1 MRFIDQE
8 QELKRELP
16 KVFGNADYREYAGQL
31 DQIAGLLV
39 RSGIE
44 ARFVEVR
51 LAAWE
56 QTGERLGTKARLR
69 YQTMC
74 VQALRVGI
82 ARQLTERE
90 YRKFAM
96 RMAESFVLQRFC
108 QVEGLEGVKIP
119 SKSTLER
126 YDKLAPE
133 SEIRELV
140 SVLLRMAGGVDHA
153 GLGLDADVGVD
164 VLLADT
170 TCLKANIHFPTD
182 WVLLRDGVRTL
193 MKAVSLIRC
202 HGLKHRM
209 EEPETFLREI
219 NRLCIEMTQGRRAAD
234 SVKRR
239 KQVLRRM
246 KRLVKVVRNHAQRYV
261 SLLKADWMQTDW
273 TEAQARQ
280 VWRRMDGILAQLP
293 EAVRQAHERLIGRRL
308 VPNEEKLLS
317 LYEPD
322 VQVIVRGKAGANVEF
337 GNTLYVG
344 EQQDG
349 LIVDWKL
356 LQEQSRGD
364 APLLEESLDRIHAEF
379 HRYPSAVGADRG
391 FDRPATR
398 RKLRKH
404 GIMNG
409 ICPRSVPVL
418 QDRMQDEGFVDI
430 QRRRAQTEGR
440 IGILK
445 NNFLG
450 PVLRN
455 KGFESRERE
464 VAWAVLAHNL
474 WVLARMLRA
483 QEKDRQKKE
492 AA

>member
-8 QELKRELP
+8 QELRRELP
-16 KVFGNADYREYAGQL
+16 KVFGNADYREYSERL
-31 DQIAGLLV
+31 EQIDGLLV
-39 RSGIE
+39 QSGIE
-44 ARFVEVR
+44 DCFVEAR
-51 LAAWE
+51 LADWE
-56 QTGERLGTKARLR
+56 RTGKRIGTKARLR
-69 YQTMC
+69 YQAMC

-96 RMAESFVLQRFC
+96 RLAESFVLQRFC
-108 QVEGLEGVKIP
+108 RTGRLDSVTIP

-140 SVLLRMAGGVDHA
+140 SELMRMVSGMDHTR
-153 GLGLDADVGVD
+153 LGLDTDVGVD
-164 VLLADT
+164 VLLVDS

-193 MKAVSLIRC
+193 MKAVALIRRQ
-202 HGLKHRM
+202 GLKHRM

-219 NRLCIEMTQGRRAAD
+219 NRLSIEMTQGRRAVD
-234 SVKRR
+234 SLKRR
-239 KQVLRRM
+239 KQVLRKM
-246 KRLVKVVRNHAQRYV
+246 KRLVKVVRHHGERYV
-261 SLLKADWMQTDW
+261 FVLKADWAQTDW

-280 VWRRMDGILAQLP
+280 VWRRMEGVLAQLP
-293 EAVRQAHERLIGRRL
+293 EAVRQAHERLIGHRL

-322 VQVIVRGKAGANVEF
+322 VRVIVRGKAGAEVEF

-356 LQEQSRGD
+356 VREQSRGD
-364 APLLEESLDRIHAEF
+364 AVLLEESLDRIHTDF
-379 HRYPSAVGADRG
+379 GRYPSAVGADRG
-391 FDRPATR
+391 FDRGATR

-418 QDRMQDEGFVDI
+418 QDRMQDEGFADI

-450 PVLRN
+450 SVLRN

-474 WVLARMLRA
+474 WVLARMLHV
-483 QEKDRQKKE
+483 QEKNRQKRE

>member
-8 QELKRELP
+8 QELRRELP

-31 DQIAGLLV
+31 DEIDRMLIL
-39 RSGIE
+39 SGIE
-44 ARFVEVR
+44 TRFVEVR
-51 LAAWE
+51 LATWE
-56 QTGERLGTKARLR
+56 QSGRRVGIKARVR
-69 YQTMC
+69 YQKMC
-74 VQALRVGI
+74 VEALRMGI

-96 RMAESFVLQRFC
+96 RLAESSVLQRFC
-108 QVEGLEGVKIP
+108 RVGGLEGVTIP

-133 SEIRELV
+133 CEIRELV
-140 SVLLRMAGGVDHA
+140 SVLIRMSGGADHA
-153 GLGLDADVGVD
+153 RLGLESEVGVD
-164 VLLADT
+164 VLLVDS

-193 MKAVSLIRC
+193 MKAVKLIRRE
-202 HGLKHRM
+202 GLKHRM
-209 EEPETFLREI
+209 DEPETFLREI
-219 NRLCIEMTQGRRAAD
+219 NRLSIEMTQGRRAID

-239 KQVLRRM
+239 KQVLRKM
-246 KRLVKVVRNHAQRYV
+246 KRLVKVVRHHGERYV
-261 SLLKADWMQTDW
+261 FLLKMDWAQTDW

-280 VWRRMDGILAQLP
+280 VWRRMESVLAQLP

-322 VQVIVRGKAGANVEF
+322 VRVIVRGKAGADVEF

-356 LQEQSRGD
+356 LREQSRGD
-364 APLLEESLDRIHAEF
+364 SPLLEESLDRIHADF
-379 HRYPSAVGADRG
+379 GRHPSAVGADRG

-409 ICPRSVPVL
+409 ICPRSVTAL

-483 QEKDRQKKE
+483 QEKDRKK

>member
-1 MRFIDQE
+1 M
-8 QELKRELP
+8 
-16 KVFGNADYREYAGQL
+16 
-31 DQIAGLLV
+31 LLV
-39 RSGIE
+39 
-44 ARFVEVR
+44 
-51 LAAWE
+51 
-56 QTGERLGTKARLR
+56 
-69 YQTMC
+69 
-74 VQALRVGI
+74 
-82 ARQLTERE
+82 
-90 YRKFAM
+90 
-96 RMAESFVLQRFC
+96 
-108 QVEGLEGVKIP
+108 
-119 SKSTLER
+119 
-126 YDKLAPE
+126 
-133 SEIRELV
+133 
-140 SVLLRMAGGVDHA
+140 
-153 GLGLDADVGVD
+153 
-164 VLLADT
+164 DT

-182 WVLLRDGVRTL
+182 WVLMRDGVRTL
-193 MKAVSLIRC
+193 MKAVLLIRR

-209 EEPETFLREI
+209 DEPETFLCEI
-219 NRLCIEMTQGRRAAD
+219 NRLCIEMTQGRRAVD
-234 SVKRR
+234 SEKRR
-239 KQVLRRM
+239 KRVLRRM
-246 KRLVKVVRNHAQRYV
+246 KRLVKVVRHHGERYV
-261 SLLKADWMQTDW
+261 ALLKADWEQTDW

-280 VWRRMDGILAQLP
+280 VWRRMEGVLAQLP

-322 VQVIVRGKAGANVEF
+322 VRVIVRGKAGANVEF

-356 LQEQSRGD
+356 LREQSRGD
-364 APLLEESLDRIHAEF
+364 SILLDESLDRIHADF
-379 HRYPSAVGADRG
+379 QKYPSAVGADRG

-398 RKLRKH
+398 RKLKKY

-409 ICPRSVPVL
+409 ICPRSVPML
-418 QDRMQDEGFVDI
+418 QDRMQDEGFSDI

-483 QEKDRQKKE
+483 QEIERKK

>member
-1 MRFIDQE
+1 MD
-8 QELKRELP
+8 
-16 KVFGNADYREYAGQL
+16 
-31 DQIAGLLV
+31 
-39 RSGIE
+39 
-44 ARFVEVR
+44 
-51 LAAWE
+51 
-56 QTGERLGTKARLR
+56 
-69 YQTMC
+69 
-74 VQALRVGI
+74 
-82 ARQLTERE
+82 
-90 YRKFAM
+90 
-96 RMAESFVLQRFC
+96 
-108 QVEGLEGVKIP
+108 
-119 SKSTLER
+119 
-126 YDKLAPE
+126 
-133 SEIRELV
+133 
-140 SVLLRMAGGVDHA
+140 
-153 GLGLDADVGVD
+153 
-164 VLLADT
+164 
-170 TCLKANIHFPTD
+170 
-182 WVLLRDGVRTL
+182 
-193 MKAVSLIRC
+193 
-202 HGLKHRM
+202 
-209 EEPETFLREI
+209 EPETFLREI
-219 NRLCIEMTQGRRAAD
+219 NRLSIEMTQGRRAVD

-239 KQVLRRM
+239 KQVLRKM
-246 KRLVKVVRNHAQRYV
+246 KRLVKVVRHHGERYV
-261 SLLKADWMQTDW
+261 FLLKMDWAQTDW

-280 VWRRMDGILAQLP
+280 VWRRMESVLAQLP
-293 EAVRQAHERLIGRRL
+293 EAARQAHERLIGRRL
-308 VPNEEKLLS
+308 VPNDEKLLS

-322 VQVIVRGKAGANVEF
+322 VRVIVRGKAGADVEF

-356 LQEQSRGD
+356 LREQSRGD
-364 APLLEESLDRIHAEF
+364 AVLLEESLDRIHAECG
-379 HRYPSAVGADRG
+379 RYPTAVGADRG

-409 ICPRSVPVL
+409 ICPRSVTGL
-418 QDRMQDEGFVDI
+418 QDRMQDEGFADI

-483 QEKDRQKKE
+483 QEKERKK

>member
-1 MRFIDQE
+1 MNFIDQE
-8 QELKRELP
+8 QELRRDIPL
-16 KVFGNADYREYAGQL
+16 VMGSADFREYADQL
-31 DQIAGLLV
+31 ERIDRLLV
-39 RSGIE
+39 QSGME
-44 ARFVEVR
+44 ARFVGAR
-51 LAAWE
+51 MAAWE
-56 QTGERLGTKARLR
+56 QSHRRAGTRARLR
-69 YQTMC
+69 HQLICM
-74 VQALRVGI
+74 QALRMGI

-96 RMAESFVLQRFC
+96 RLAESFVLQRFC
-108 QVEGLEGVKIP
+108 RVGCVEGVRVP

-133 SEIRELV
+133 GEIRELV
-140 SVLLRMAGGVDHA
+140 GALLRMTSGGDHVR
-153 GLGLDADVGVD
+153 LGLEAEVGVE
-164 VLLADT
+164 VLLVDS

-193 MKAVSLIRC
+193 MKAVKLIRRE
-202 HGLKHRM
+202 GLRHRM
-209 EEPETFLREI
+209 EEPEVFLREI
-219 NRLCIEMTQGRRAAD
+219 NRLSIEMTQSRRAPD

-246 KRLVKVVRNHAQRYV
+246 KRLVKVVRRHAERYV
-261 SLLKADWMQTDW
+261 ALLKGEWGRTDW
-273 TEAQARQ
+273 TQAQARQ
-280 VWRRMDGILAQLP
+280 VWRRMEGVVEQLP
-293 EAVRQAHERLIGRRL
+293 GAVRQAHERLIGRRL
-308 VPNEEKLLS
+308 VPNEEKMLS

-322 VQVIVRGKAGANVEF
+322 VRVIVRGKAGAEVEF

-356 LQEQSRGD
+356 LRETSRGD
-364 APLLEESLDRIHAEF
+364 GPLLEESLTRIQEAVGQ
-379 HRYPSAVGADRG
+379 YPVAVGADRG
-391 FDRPATR
+391 FDRAATR
-398 RKLRKH
+398 RVLRKH
-404 GIMNG
+404 GILNG
-409 ICPRSVPVL
+409 ICPRSVPDL
-418 QDRMQDEGFVDI
+418 HERMQEEGFADI

-445 NNFLG
+445 NDFLG

-483 QEKDRQKKE
+483 QEKERKE

>member
-8 QELKRELP
+8 QELRRELP
-16 KVFGNADYREYAGQL
+16 QVFGNADYREYSEQFELIDQL
-31 DQIAGLLV
+31 LI

-44 ARFVEVR
+44 SRFVQMR
-51 LAAWE
+51 LAEWE
-56 QTGERLGTKARLR
+56 QTGERIGTKARLR
-69 YQTMC
+69 YQAMC

-96 RMAESFVLQRFC
+96 RLAEGFVLQRFC
-108 QVEGLEGVKIP
+108 RVGRLESATIP

-140 SVLLRMAGGVDHA
+140 SVLLRMAGGNDYAV
-153 GLGLDADVGVD
+153 LGLEADAGIDM
-164 VLLADT
+164 LLADT

-182 WVLLRDGVRTL
+182 WVLMRDGVRTL
-193 MKAVSLIRC
+193 MKAVSLIRR

-209 EEPETFLREI
+209 EEPETFLCEI
-219 NRLCIEMTQGRRAAD
+219 NRLCIEMTQGRRAVD

-239 KQVLRRM
+239 KRVLRRM
-246 KRLVKVVRNHAQRYV
+246 KQLVKVVRHHGERYV
-261 SLLKADWMQTDW
+261 ALLKADWEQTDW
-273 TEAQARQ
+273 SEAQARQ
-280 VWRRMDGILAQLP
+280 VWRRMEGVLEQLP

-322 VQVIVRGKAGANVEF
+322 VRVIVRGKAGANVEF

-356 LQEQSRGD
+356 LREQSRGD
-364 APLLEESLDRIHAEF
+364 SLLLEESLDRIHADF
-379 HRYPSAVGADRG
+379 QRYPSAVGADRG

-418 QDRMQDEGFVDI
+418 QDRMQDEGFADI

-483 QEKDRQKKE
+483 QEIERKK